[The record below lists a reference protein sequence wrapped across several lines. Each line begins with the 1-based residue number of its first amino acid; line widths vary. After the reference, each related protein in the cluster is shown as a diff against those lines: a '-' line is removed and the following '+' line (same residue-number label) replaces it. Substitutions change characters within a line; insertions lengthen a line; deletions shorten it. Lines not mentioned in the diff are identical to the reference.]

1 MAKRGKNE
9 GSEFNPKNKK
19 KRIRQIS
26 NREKIP
32 YKEPVTQE
40 QAIKTFKLENTNYL
54 LMSITP
60 YTFISFII
68 LSLFKK
74 KIFLLAP

>member
-26 NREKIP
+26 NREKIH

-40 QAIKTFKLENTNYL
+40 QAIKTFKLDYDVWTGDPVEIHIAKRN
-54 LMSITP
+54 
-60 YTFISFII
+60 
-68 LSLFKK
+68 
-74 KIFLLAP
+74 